1 MDRTC
6 GNYTRAQSTCRRD
19 HAGGRYVAKPGEGIS
34 MSAPVHPTIK
44 RLGNVI

>member
-1 MDRTC
+1 
-6 GNYTRAQSTCRRD
+6 
-19 HAGGRYVAKPGEGIS
+19 VAKPGEGIS